1 MICLQKLHDT
11 MVQKNTIARTLLFGF
26 LFWGGVEGCLC
37 LLVCISLG
45 FEDTPF
51 PCAFLLWSS

>member
-37 LLVCISLG
+37 LLVCI
-45 FEDTPF
+45 
-51 PCAFLLWSS
+51 